1 MIFFDIILPLAVSVL
16 PTVQTSAHAVHG
28 AVSAQPVETEPVET
42 EATTQPVEAT
52 AQSVEATAQ
61 SVEATAQPVEAT
73 AQPVEVVEVVE
84 AKNIRNL
91 PANTE
96 VFLKLNH
103 EITTKKNKQGDPI
116 YFTVTHNV
124 LLDNYVVIPKG
135 SGAIGEIT
143 WMTGKGMFGKS
154 GKFDLE
160 VKYLTVGDRRVP
172 LLGTFRQEGRGNTV
186 ATVAGVVVIP
196 IAGLFVTGRSGFMP
210 KDREITAFTA
220 EDLPVIIPKEKRQT
234 QAAGIVAKE
243 IIVKEIDPAI
253 METSSQLPEE
263 EMPETKPDEE
273 EPSSFE

>member
-52 AQSVEATAQ
+52 AQ
-61 SVEATAQPVEAT
+61 PVEA
-73 AQPVEVVEVVE
+73 VEVVEVVE

-234 QAAGIVAKE
+234 QATGIVAKE